1 MEELRKLCR
10 FADRW
15 IDLQGADFLHFP
27 APTGLPGNW
36 SDGAG
41 PDASEME

>member
-1 MEELRKLCR
+1 MSPQIEEFRKLCR

-27 APTGLPGNW
+27 APTGPGKLV
-36 SDGAG
+36 
-41 PDASEME
+41 